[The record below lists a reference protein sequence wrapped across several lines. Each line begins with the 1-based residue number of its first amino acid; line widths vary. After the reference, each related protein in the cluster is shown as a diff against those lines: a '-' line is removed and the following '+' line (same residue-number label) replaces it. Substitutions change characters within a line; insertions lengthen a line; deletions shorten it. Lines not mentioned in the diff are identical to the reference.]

1 MSDNLVKTL
10 REKTEDT
17 DLNTIL
23 KTTLGGYSRKSVRDY
38 IAMMRQQQYDMQQ
51 SFAEE
56 LKQARTEQDRLAQ
69 ELAET
74 SERAMAAKTALEN
87 AKPLVDKAAALE
99 KDMDEAVERI
109 RTDGVRLEKL
119 GCELESL
126 RRERDELRAQLER
139 LTEEKELLQAET
151 AAAEPAPQAVEAAG
165 GESAAPWQQVDGIA
179 PNLTERSENLQVQ
192 LAILNRERENTAKW
206 MEGVMRREKSLF
218 HALDECRT
226 ELENRREQNL
236 CLEAENQEL
245 SRRLSDQMWQNISLN
260 REITHMRTINEN
272 MKHRLDA
279 ALEDGMQRRGTNE
292 SQDAR
297 DVFLWNFEE

>member
-10 REKTEDT
+10 REKTEDA

-23 KTTLGGYSRKSVRDY
+23 KTTIGGYSRKSVRDY
-38 IAMMRQQQYDMQQ
+38 ISMMRQQQHDMQQ

-56 LKQARTEQDRLAQ
+56 LKQAHTENDRLVR

-74 SERAMAAKTALEN
+74 NERAAAAKAALEH
-87 AKPLVDKAAALE
+87 AKPLVDKVSALE

-109 RTDGVRLEKL
+109 RADAERLEEFAR
-119 GCELESL
+119 ELESV
-126 RRERDELRAQLER
+126 RRERDELRERLER
-139 LTEEKELLQAET
+139 AAAGSEGAEPEATAHQTVEMPGRET
-151 AAAEPAPQAVEAAG
+151 AKTW
-165 GESAAPWQQVDGIA
+165 GEGDDIPGHLV
-179 PNLTERSENLQVQ
+179 ERSENLQVQ

-218 HALDECRT
+218 RALDECRT

-272 MKHRLDA
+272 MKRRLDTVME
-279 ALEDGMQRRGTNE
+279 EDLKRRESNG

-297 DVFLWNFEE
+297 DVFLWNLEE